1 MNFLFQSCYNFL
13 IDKKFTACIL
23 SLEIQAKIILVCYNY
38 FMGNFTQYL
47 KCSATYRVGSALGME
62 CVSFLTTLGHISQL
76 GVRMV
81 KRIFIDGISIKELF
95 LQCDRFGISSLPIT
109 LSIVGMTSIIV
120 ASQVA
125 NEMVKQGGT
134 NFIGLLMT
142 ILIVREV
149 GAVMSGFA
157 LTSMIGSSLASEL
170 ATMRVTEQID
180 AIEVLNVDS
189 VGYLFIPR
197 VLSGIIM
204 MPLVVIIASVVGV
217 ILGGIASH
225 VFSGLSYRAYFTSV
239 WLGLYM
245 KDLFISILKSAVFG
259 GTIALISCTCG
270 FVAKGGAKGVGLATT
285 KAVVW
290 SFIAIVIWD
299 MVFAM
304 LFFF

>member
-1 MNFLFQSCYNFL
+1 MITV
-13 IDKKFTACIL
+13 ID
-23 SLEIQAKIILVCYNY
+23 Y
-38 FMGNFTQYL
+38 F
-47 KCSATYRVGSALGME
+47 KRSATYKVGSALLQQCM
-62 CVSFLTTLGHISQL
+62 SFFSTLGQIAQL
-76 GVRMV
+76 GIRLV

-95 LQCDRFGISSLPIT
+95 TQCERFGVSSLPIT

-120 ASQVA
+120 SSQVA
-125 NEMVKQGGT
+125 NEMVKQGGAH
-134 NFIGLLMT
+134 FIGLLMT

-157 LTSMIGSSLASEL
+157 ITSMIGSSLASEL

-180 AIEVLNVDS
+180 AIEVLDVDS

-204 MPLVVIIASVVGV
+204 MPVVVIIASVVGV
-217 ILGGIASH
+217 ILGGIASNI
-225 VFSGLSYRAYFTSV
+225 FSGLTYRAYFTSV

-245 KDLFISILKSAVFG
+245 KDLFVSLLKAAVFG

-270 FVAKGGAKGVGLATT
+270 YNASGGAKGVGLATT

-290 SFIAIVIWD
+290 SFIAIVVWD